1 MTAALLPTPVAAI
14 VAPAGNA
21 AAGTPAQAD
30 AGEPGAFARELD
42 RASSPTTDEPAADP
56 AGPRAPAEP
65 APQDPAGS
73 ARHTAR
79 QRADW
84 LQHQRLL
91 DRRLALQRA
100 PRDAGPDTELE
111 AAAARGPAGAGDL
124 DPAGDALARTDAD
137 AAAADAT
144 ASLAVPTVAAA
155 ATDPGKPV
163 LQAAPAPSGPAADP
177 ALAAGATASAAAAA
191 ASKHPGPSAASVDDA
206 AQASEAEAA
215 LGIERRAAGSR
226 MPSTEA
232 RTDAPREARPPGAP
246 ASNAAAARP
255 GTTTTG
261 PTDAAPPRRPGE
273 ADTDKDARPLQSFAA
288 AAATA
293 SAPPVEL
300 PAAPVAPAAAV
311 AGSATL
317 ASGAAPA
324 PESPAAPR
332 ELQITVPVD
341 APAFAT
347 RFGEEISV
355 LARNGVQE
363 ARVHLHP
370 AELGPITVQI
380 TMEGLGAQVHLAA
393 AVAETRQAL
402 EQAMPSLAA
411 SLRETGLTLT
421 GGGVFEQ
428 PRPRDQSAES
438 SQPGARGSAR
448 ASDADDDDAPVL
460 SAIGAS
466 VRPTRL
472 RGMLDLYA

>member
-1 MTAALLPTPVAAI
+1 MTAALLPTPVAAV

-21 AAGTPAQAD
+21 ASGTPAQAD

-42 RASSPTTDEPAADP
+42 RASGPPADEPAAEP
-56 AGPRAPAEP
+56 AGPRPPAEP

-100 PRDAGPDTELE
+100 PRDAGPDTEVQG
-111 AAAARGPAGAGDL
+111 AAGRGPAGAGDL
-124 DPAGDALARTDAD
+124 DPAGDARARTDAD

-177 ALAAGATASAAAAA
+177 ALAAGAAAAA
-191 ASKHPGPSAASVDDA
+191 ASKPAGPAVASVDDA
-206 AQASEAEAA
+206 ARASEAEAA

-226 MPSTEA
+226 MPSSEP
-232 RTDAPREARPPGAP
+232 RTDAPREARPLGAP

-255 GTTTTG
+255 GATTTG
-261 PTDAAPPRRPGE
+261 PTDAAPLRRPGE
-273 ADTDKDARPLQSFAA
+273 ADTDKDTRTLQSFTA

-293 SAPPVEL
+293 PAPPVEL
-300 PAAPVAPAAAV
+300 PVAPVAPAPAV
-311 AGSATL
+311 AGSATP
-317 ASGAAPA
+317 AAGAPAAPD
-324 PESPAAPR
+324 SSAAPR

-428 PRPRDQSAES
+428 PRPRDQSAEA
-438 SQPGARGSAR
+438 SQPGTRGGR
-448 ASDADDDDAPVL
+448 RDADADDDAPVL